1 MTGRKTVCLLLIGC
15 AAVFCARMSLSAA
28 DDELREKAMLGDP
41 KSEFELGNEYFYGTE
56 TRKANPVLA
65 AYWFRKA
72 SDEIPEAMLNYGIC
86 LDRGLGVDRDPV
98 AAAECYRKA
107 AEKKCEVAEYNYAM
121 VLLNGVQFRTVEESS
136 KFRDADIPDR
146 DPEKARKMIRS
157 LADRGYLPA
166 RVELAAIL
174 IARPAGVSAKDA
186 EKAFEL
192 VSEAVKDPG
201 APARA
206 WRVLGDCYFSGLGTA
221 PDGKKMIEALEK
233 AASKGSLEALS
244 RMGYCYE
251 FGINV
256 KADQKKAVACYER
269 AAKAGLPAAMLKYG
283 DMIAE
288 GAVEGKGSDDA
299 LAWIKKSAA
308 EDCPEALYR
317 LGTWNL
323 HGIGTDKDPALAAE
337 LFSRGAQLEHPNSQ
351 YELGMLFLQK
361 DGPIAKDEK
370 AAFFWFNRAASRGC
384 AAAQRQLAACYEHGT
399 GCDIDPE
406 RALVLY
412 REAARNGDVEAR
424 RRLNQ

>member
-1 MTGRKTVCLLLIGC
+1 MIGHRNICLLLIGC
-15 AAVFCARMSLSAA
+15 AAVFCVRARAA
-28 DDELREKAMLGDP
+28 EDELREKAMLGDA
-41 KSEFELGNEYFYGTE
+41 KSEFALGNEYFYGTE

-72 SDEIPEAMLNYGIC
+72 SDEIPEAMCNYGIC

-107 AEKKCEVAEYNYAM
+107 AEQKCELAEYNYAM
-121 VLLNGVQFRTVEESS
+121 VLLNGVDFRTIDERS
-136 KFRDADIPDR
+136 KFKDADIPEP

-166 RVELAAIL
+166 KVELAAIL
-174 IARPAGVSAKDA
+174 IAKPADVSAKDA

-192 VSEAVKDPG
+192 VSEAVKDPD

-206 WRVLGDCYFSGLGTA
+206 WRVLGDCYFSGLGTV
-221 PDGKKMIEALEK
+221 PDGRKMIEALEK

-256 KADQKKAVACYER
+256 KADPEKAVAYYER
-269 AAKAGLPAAMLKYG
+269 AAKAGFPSAMLKYG
-283 DMIAE
+283 DMIAAGE
-288 GAVEGKGSDDA
+288 VEGKGSDDA
-299 LAWIKKSAA
+299 LVWIKKSAA
-308 EDCPEALYR
+308 ADCPEALYR
-317 LGTWNL
+317 LGMWNL
-323 HGIGTDKDPALAAE
+323 HGIGTEKDPGLAAE
-337 LFSRGAQLEHPNSQ
+337 LFSSGAQFEHPNCQ

-370 AAFFWFNRAASRGC
+370 AAFFWFNRAASHGS
-384 AAAQRQLAACYEHGT
+384 APAQRQLAVCYENGY
-399 GCDIDPE
+399 GCDIDLE
-406 RALVLY
+406 KALVLY

-424 RRLNQ
+424 QRLSQ

>member
-1 MTGRKTVCLLLIGC
+1 MTGRKTIRLLLIGC
-15 AAVFCARMSLSAA
+15 AAVFCARVSAA
-28 DDELREKAMLGDP
+28 EDELREKALLGDP
-41 KSEFELGNEYFYGTE
+41 KSEFALGNEYFYGTE

-65 AYWFRKA
+65 AHWFRKA
-72 SDEIPEAMLNYGIC
+72 SDEIPEAMYNYGYC
-86 LDRGLGVDRDPV
+86 LERGHGVDRDPV

-107 AEKKCEVAEYNYAM
+107 AEQKCEQAEFKYAM
-121 VLLNGVQFRTVEESS
+121 VLLNGVEFRTVEERS
-136 KFRDADIPDR
+136 KFKDADIPGR
-146 DPEKARKMIRS
+146 DPEKARGMIQS

-174 IARPAGVSAKDA
+174 IARPADVSAKDA
-186 EKAFEL
+186 EKAFKL
-192 VSEAVKDPG
+192 VSEVVKDPD

-256 KADQKKAVACYER
+256 KADSKKAVACYER

-283 DMIAE
+283 DMIAAGE
-288 GAVEGKGSDDA
+288 VEGKGSDDA
-299 LAWIKKSAA
+299 LVWIKKSAA

-317 LGTWNL
+317 LGMWNL
-323 HGIGTDKDPALAAE
+323 HGIGTEKDPELAAE

-351 YELGMLFLQK
+351 YEFGMLFLRK
-361 DGPIAKDEK
+361 DGPIAKDEH
-370 AAFFWFNRAASRGC
+370 AAFFWFNRAASLGC
-384 AAAQRQLAACYEHGT
+384 AAAQRQLAACYEHGS
-399 GCDIDPE
+399 GCDLDLE
-406 RALVLY
+406 KALVLY
-412 REAARNGDVEAR
+412 REAAKNGDVEAR
-424 RRLNQ
+424 QRLNR

>member
-1 MTGRKTVCLLLIGC
+1 MTGRKTIRLLLIGC
-15 AAVFCARMSLSAA
+15 AAVFCAHVSAA
-28 DDELREKAMLGDP
+28 EDELREKALLGDP
-41 KSEFELGNEYFYGTE
+41 KSEFALGNEYFYGTE

-72 SDEIPEAMLNYGIC
+72 SDEIPEAMCNYGIC

-107 AEKKCEVAEYNYAM
+107 AEQKCELAEFNYAM
-121 VLLNGVQFRTVEESS
+121 VLLNGVEFRTIDERS
-136 KFRDADIPDR
+136 KFKDADIPGQ
-146 DPEKARKMIRS
+146 DPEKARSMIRS

-174 IARPAGVSAKDA
+174 IARPGDVSAKDA

-192 VSEAVKDPG
+192 VSEAVKDPD

-283 DMIAE
+283 DMIAAGE
-288 GAVEGKGSDDA
+288 VEGKGSDDA
-299 LAWIKKSAA
+299 MVWFKRSAA

-317 LGTWNL
+317 LGTLNL
-323 HGIGTDKDPALAAE
+323 HGIGTEKDPELAAE
-337 LFSRGAQLEHPNSQ
+337 LFSRGAQFEHPNCQ
-351 YELGMLFLQK
+351 YELGMLFLMK
-361 DGPIAKDEK
+361 DGPIAKDDR
-370 AAFFWFNRAASRGC
+370 AAFFWFNRAASHGC
-384 AAAQRQLAACYEHGT
+384 AAAQRQLAVCYENGT
-399 GCDIDPE
+399 GCDIDLE

-412 REAARNGDVEAR
+412 HEAAKNGDVEAR
-424 RRLNQ
+424 LRLNR

>member
-15 AAVFCARMSLSAA
+15 AAVFCTRMSLSAA

-192 VSEAVKDPG
+192 VSEAVKDPD

-206 WRVLGDCYFSGLGTA
+206 WRVLADCYYSGFGTL

-233 AASKGSLEALS
+233 AVAKGNFESLS

-256 KADQKKAVACYER
+256 KADMKKALSCYER

-283 DMIAE
+283 DMIAAGE
-288 GAVEGKGSDDA
+288 VEGKGTNDA
-299 LAWIKKSAA
+299 LVWIEKSAI

-317 LGTWNL
+317 LGTWKL
-323 HGIGTDKDPALAAE
+323 CGVGTKKDPEFAAE
-337 LFSRGAQLEHPNSQ
+337 LFTRGAQLEHLNCQ

-370 AAFFWFNRAASRGC
+370 AAFFWFNRAASRGNPH
-384 AAAQRQLAACYEHGT
+384 AQRQLAVCYENGI
-399 GCDIDPE
+399 GCDIDLE
-406 RALVLY
+406 KALALY
-412 REAARNGDVEAR
+412 LEAAQNGDVEAR
-424 RRLNQ
+424 KRLNR